1 MQRNRKVESS
11 SKTKWI
17 PTQFQDTLSVNS
29 LEKRVMITT
38 VPRKTLFLVLPYI
51 ATQSLR
57 LKTKIKEL
65 FKDQL
70 PSGKLEITFK
80 STQRMSSC
88 FSFQDVIPR
97 TSLSHVIY
105 EYKCPRC
112 NSGQIGST
120 FSYWEKRLEEHL
132 HMSA

>member
-1 MQRNRKVESS
+1 MDTNTIPGYIVSKFLRKSF
-11 SKTKWI
+11 K
-17 PTQFQDTLSVNS
+17 
-29 LEKRVMITT
+29 KRVMITT